1 MVNSVGY
8 TQIHYQQKQD
18 IKAGKSG
25 FHLKI
30 RDWNVT
36 VVNRI

>member
-8 TQIHYQQKQD
+8 TQIHYQDKQD
-18 IKAGKSG
+18 IKAKQLGTHWK
-25 FHLKI
+25 L
-30 RDWNVT
+30 RDQNGT